1 MRKPIITL
9 TLAYITGLLLG
20 HGFLYF
26 PYSIGFLIIFSILI
40 SGLLTW
46 LDKLTIRT
54 YDARHS
60 PLPCGYGRIPL
71 LGCVVSSRSLHPPFQ
86 A

>member
-1 MRKPIITL
+1 MRKPIIPI

-26 PYSIGFLIIFSILI
+26 PYSIIVIIILSILI
-40 SGLLTW
+40 SSILTW
-46 LDKLTIRT
+46 LDKLNFRNTMLII
-54 YDARHS
+54 
-60 PLPCGYGRIPL
+60 LPCLIGMT
-71 LGCVVSSRSLHPPFQ
+71 